1 MAVKITKVIPNSI
14 ASELGIS
21 EGDTI
26 ISINNNSIRDY
37 LDFMFFSETDTLT
50 LLIKKNSGELIEY
63 VVEKDDAPLGIAVEP
78 IKPIPCRCKCIF
90 CFMDQMP
97 PNLRKSLY
105 FKDDDYRLS
114 FLLGNYITLTNLTPE
129 DYRRIGEQRLSPLYV
144 SVHTTSPSLRVK
156 MMRHREAA
164 NIMENLKKLVDMN
177 ITVHA
182 QIVVCPGINDGEVLE
197 KSIKDLFSLFPGVRS
212 VAVVPVG
219 ITKFRKGLYPLKAF
233 DARLAE
239 KVLSICL
246 ELGNFFLKKTGT
258 RFVFPADEF
267 FLKAGI
273 SIPSYSFYED
283 FFQLEDGVG
292 MIARFYKVLR
302 DRLKKGKTLNVAFV
316 TGKAFSPFLE
326 KFLQDLGFSKFSVI
340 GVDNLSLGESVTVA
354 GLLFGKDIAR
364 FLPQINYDK
373 VLIPS
378 VIFNDDGLT
387 LDDFELE
394 DLKTITDKEVLIVP
408 SDPEGFCDFISNL

>member
-1 MAVKITKVIPNSI
+1 MAVKITRVIPNSI

-26 ISINNNSIRDY
+26 ISINNNPIRDY
-37 LDFMFFSETDTLT
+37 LDFMFFSEADILT

-63 VVEKDDAPLGIAVEP
+63 MVEKGDEPLGIAVEP

-114 FLLGNYITLTNLTPE
+114 FLLGNYITLTNLTSE

-233 DARLAE
+233 DAQLAE
-239 KVLSICL
+239 KVLNICL
-246 ELGNFFLKKTGT
+246 ELGSFFLKKVGT

-302 DRLKKGKTLNVAFV
+302 DRFKKGKVLNVAFI

-326 KFLQDLGFSKFSVI
+326 KFLQDLNFSKFSVI
-340 GVDNLSLGESVTVA
+340 GVDNLSLGESVNVA

-364 FLPQINYDK
+364 FLPQINYDR

-387 LDDFELE
+387 LDDFKLE
-394 DLKTITDKEVLIVP
+394 DLKTITDKEVIIVP
-408 SDPEGFCDFISNL
+408 SDPEGFCDFISSL